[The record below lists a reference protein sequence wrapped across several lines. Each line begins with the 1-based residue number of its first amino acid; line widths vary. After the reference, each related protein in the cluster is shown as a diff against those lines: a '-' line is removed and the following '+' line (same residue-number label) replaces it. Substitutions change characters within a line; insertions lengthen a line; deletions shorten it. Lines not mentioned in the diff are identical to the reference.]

1 MKNIWT
7 NGCFDILHTGHIEL
21 FKFAKSQGLYL
32 FVGIDGDD
40 RVKIN
45 KGPDRPINN
54 QLDRKNILESIK
66 YIDEVVIFHNDQ
78 ELCEFIKLYKIDK
91 IVIGDDYK
99 DKNVVGEHLVKEV
112 VFFPKKPNISSSSI
126 ICHLQKNNKK
136 N

>member
-99 DKNVVGEHLVKEV
+99 DKNVVGGHLVKEV